1 MNEEQADALL
11 AKSTR
16 VVAIARIGAF
26 VALPFVVLLLAFLV
40 WFALARAVA

>member
-26 VALPFVVLLLAFLV
+26 VALPFVVLLSRSSSGSRS
-40 WFALARAVA
+40 RAVV